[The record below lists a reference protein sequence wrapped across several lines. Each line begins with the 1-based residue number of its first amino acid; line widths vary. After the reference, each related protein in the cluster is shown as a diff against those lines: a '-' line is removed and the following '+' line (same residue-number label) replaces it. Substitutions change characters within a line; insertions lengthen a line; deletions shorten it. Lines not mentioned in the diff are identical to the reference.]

1 MAGSG
6 PGARLR
12 AADPAAAAALLA
24 GLGALAVIRTTML
37 PTVGSWDTAEAQV
50 VLPVLGTMHPTGF
63 PAYVV
68 LGWLASIVLAPLG
81 TPAFLMNLLSALL
94 VALAV
99 GATVLVTRRL
109 GTPLPLAIGVA
120 AGFALT
126 PVVWSIGNAADA
138 HALHLALVVLLVLL
152 LLRWER
158 LVDRRDAL
166 PGDPAVSR
174 AADRAIVLAAGVFG
188 VAVANHALSLLLVPA
203 IGLYVL
209 AVEPRVLRRPRLVL
223 AALGA
228 CLGVAALLYLQLPL
242 RAGPFRAP
250 LVYGRP
256 DTWTGFWDIVLARQ
270 FQGDVVS
277 PWADPAGKVRSLV
290 GLAQDQLGPLVA
302 LLPAGLLVTAAR
314 FPRYALLSGVATG
327 VTVLFASSYV
337 NARIDR
343 YYLGPVFFSWT
354 WLAVLGAVVVD
365 AFTGRRRGAV
375 AGAPAGANTRD
386 VVDSSDAAAGP
397 EEELPVDVPAWRT
410 PAVVVSVALAVAL
423 LVPTATVLAERWRS
437 VDRSRDTWVEAWL
450 DQALEAM
457 EPDAVVVSW
466 WSYSTPLW
474 YAQLVEGRRTDVFI
488 VDDRT
493 RLDLELGE
501 LEDVIDAYL
510 GTRPVYLMRLTEGE
524 IDDLRDDYV
533 IVRAGGPGN
542 LFRVTGRQ
550 ETAS

>member
-6 PGARLR
+6 LGARIR
-12 AADPAAAAALLA
+12 AADPGTAAALLA

-63 PAYVV
+63 PAYVI
-68 LGWLASIVLAPLG
+68 LGWLASVILGPLG

-99 GATVLVTRRL
+99 SGTVLVTRRL
-109 GTPLPLAIGVA
+109 GTPLPLAVGVA

-138 HALHLALVVLLVLL
+138 HALHLALVVLLVLA

-158 LVDRRDAL
+158 LVDRRNAR
-166 PGDPAVSR
+166 PGDPAAAG
-174 AADRAIVLAAGVFG
+174 AADRAIVITAGVFG

-209 AVEPRVLRRPRLVL
+209 AVEPRMLRRPRLVI

-228 CLGVAALLYLQLPL
+228 SLGVAALLYLQLPL

-256 DTWTGFWDIVLARQ
+256 DTWAGFWDIVLARQ
-270 FQGDVVS
+270 FQGDVVG
-277 PWADPAGKVRSLV
+277 PWADPVGTVRSLV
-290 GLAQDQLGPLVA
+290 ALAQDQFGPLVM
-302 LLPAGLLVTAAR
+302 LLPAGLLVTAVR
-314 FPRYALLSGVATG
+314 YPRYALLSGVATA
-327 VTVLFASSYV
+327 VTVVFASSYV

-343 YYLGPVFFSWT
+343 YYLGPVFLSWT
-354 WLAVLGAVVVD
+354 WLAVLGSVVVE
-365 AFTGRRRGAV
+365 AFTAR
-375 AGAPAGANTRD
+375 
-386 VVDSSDAAAGP
+386 AAEADEDGP
-397 EEELPVDVPAWRT
+397 PHVPAWRAPRT
-410 PAVVVSVALAVAL
+410 VVSVALAIAL
-423 LVPTATVLAERWRS
+423 LVPTGLALDDRWRG

-450 DQALEAM
+450 DEALSAM

-474 YAQLVEGRRTDVFI
+474 YAQLVEGRRTDVFV

-493 RLDLELGE
+493 RLDLDLGE

-510 GTRPVYLMRLTEGE
+510 GRRPVYLMRLTVGE
-524 IDDLRDDYV
+524 INDLRDDYV
-533 IVRAGGPGN
+533 IEPVGRPGN

-550 ETAS
+550 EPAP

>member
-1 MAGSG
+1 M
-6 PGARLR
+6 
-12 AADPAAAAALLA
+12 
-24 GLGALAVIRTTML
+24 GALAVIRTTML

-99 GATVLVTRRL
+99 GGTVLVTRRL
-109 GTPLPLAIGVA
+109 GTPLPLALGVA

-158 LVDRRDAL
+158 LVDQRDAL
-166 PGDPAVSR
+166 PGDPAVAR
-174 AADRAIVLAAGVFG
+174 AADRAIVLAAGAFG

-209 AVEPRVLRRPRLVL
+209 AVEPRVLRRPRLVI
-223 AALGA
+223 AAVGT

-256 DTWTGFWDIVLARQ
+256 DTWAGFWDVVLARQ
-270 FQGDVVS
+270 FQGDIVS
-277 PWADPAGKVRSLV
+277 PWADPVGKVRSLV
-290 GLAQDQLGPLVA
+290 ALAQDQLGPLVA

-327 VTVLFASSYV
+327 ITVFFASSYA

-354 WLAVLGAVVVD
+354 WLAVLGAVVAD
-365 AFTGRRRGAV
+365 AFTARRRAAAAGPIPGAD
-375 AGAPAGANTRD
+375 AR
-386 VVDSSDAAAGP
+386 DAAAGP
-397 EEELPVDVPAWRT
+397 EEESPDVPAWRT
-410 PAVVVSVALAVAL
+410 PAAVMSVALAIAL
-423 LVPTATVLAERWRS
+423 LVPTATVLDERWRS
-437 VDRSRDTWVEAWL
+437 VDRSRDTWVESWL
-450 DQALEAM
+450 DQALEVM

-474 YAQLVEGRRTDVFI
+474 YAQLVEGRRTDVFV

-493 RLDLELGE
+493 RLDLRLGE

>member
-1 MAGSG
+1 M
-6 PGARLR
+6 
-12 AADPAAAAALLA
+12 
-24 GLGALAVIRTTML
+24 GALAVIRTTML

-99 GATVLVTRRL
+99 GGTVLVTRRL
-109 GTPLPLAIGVA
+109 GTPLPLAVGIA

-138 HALHLALVVLLVLL
+138 HALHLALVVLLVLG

-158 LVDRRDAL
+158 LVDRRNAR
-166 PGDPAVSR
+166 PGDPAAAR
-174 AADRAIVLAAGVFG
+174 AADRAIVITAGVFG

-203 IGLYVL
+203 IGLFVL
-209 AVEPRVLRRPRLVL
+209 AVEPRVLRRPRLVI
-223 AALGA
+223 AAVGT

-256 DTWTGFWDIVLARQ
+256 DTWAGFWDVVLARQ
-270 FQGDVVS
+270 FQGDIVS
-277 PWADPAGKVRSLV
+277 PWADPVGKVRSLV
-290 GLAQDQLGPLVA
+290 ALAQDQLGPLVA
-302 LLPAGLLVTAAR
+302 LLPAGLLVTAVR
-314 FPRYALLSGVATG
+314 YPRYALFSGVAAG

-343 YYLGPVFFSWT
+343 YYLGPVFLSWT
-354 WLAVLGAVVVD
+354 WLAVLGSVVVESL
-365 AFTGRRRGAV
+365 TTR
-375 AGAPAGANTRD
+375 AGAAE
-386 VVDSSDAAAGP
+386 DAP
-397 EEELPVDVPAWRT
+397 PHVPAWRA
-410 PAVVVSVALAVAL
+410 PRAVMSVALAVAL
-423 LVPTATVLAERWRS
+423 LVPTGIALDDRWRG
-437 VDRSRDTWVEAWL
+437 VDRSRDTWVEVWL
-450 DQALEAM
+450 DEALTAM
-457 EPDAVVVSW
+457 EPDAVVISW

-474 YAQLVEGRRTDVFI
+474 YAQLVEGRRTDVLI

-501 LEDVIDAYL
+501 LEDVIDDYL
-510 GTRPVYLMRLTEGE
+510 GRQPVYLMRLTQGE

-533 IVRAGGPGN
+533 IEPVGRPGN

-550 ETAS
+550 ETAP

>member
-1 MAGSG
+1 
-6 PGARLR
+6 
-12 AADPAAAAALLA
+12 
-24 GLGALAVIRTTML
+24 ML

-68 LGWLASIVLAPLG
+68 LGWLVSIILAPLG

-99 GATVLVTRRL
+99 GGTVLVTRRL
-109 GTPLPLAIGVA
+109 GTPLPLAVGIA

-138 HALHLALVVLLVLL
+138 HALHLALVVLLVLG

-158 LVDRRDAL
+158 LVDRRDAR
-166 PGDPAVSR
+166 PGDPSAAR
-174 AADRAIVLAAGVFG
+174 AADRAIVITAGVFG

-203 IGLYVL
+203 IGLFVL

-228 CLGVAALLYLQLPL
+228 ALGVAALLYLQLPL
-242 RAGPFRAP
+242 RAGPLPAP

-256 DTWTGFWDIVLARQ
+256 DTWPGFWDIVLARQ
-270 FQGDVVS
+270 FQGDVVG
-277 PWADPAGKVRSLV
+277 PWADPAGTVRSLV
-290 GLAQDQLGPLVA
+290 ALAQDQFGPLVA
-302 LLPAGLLVTAAR
+302 LLPAGLLVTAVR
-314 FPRYALLSGVATG
+314 YPRYALLSGVAAG

-343 YYLGPVFFSWT
+343 YYLGPVFLSWT
-354 WLAVLGAVVVD
+354 WLAVLGSVMVESL
-365 AFTGRRRGAV
+365 
-375 AGAPAGANTRD
+375 NTRAG
-386 VVDSSDAAAGP
+386 VAEDAP
-397 EEELPVDVPAWRT
+397 PHVPAWRA
-410 PAVVVSVALAVAL
+410 PRAVVSVAVAIAL
-423 LVPTATVLAERWRS
+423 LVPTGIALDDRWRG

-450 DQALEAM
+450 DEALTAM
-457 EPDAVVVSW
+457 EPDAVVISW

-474 YAQLVEGRRTDVFI
+474 YAQLVEGRRTDVFV

-493 RLDLELGE
+493 RLDLGLGE
-501 LEDVIDAYL
+501 LEDVIDTYL
-510 GTRPVYLMRLTEGE
+510 GWQPVYLMRLTEAE

-533 IVRAGGPGN
+533 IEPVGRPGN

-550 ETAS
+550 EPAQ